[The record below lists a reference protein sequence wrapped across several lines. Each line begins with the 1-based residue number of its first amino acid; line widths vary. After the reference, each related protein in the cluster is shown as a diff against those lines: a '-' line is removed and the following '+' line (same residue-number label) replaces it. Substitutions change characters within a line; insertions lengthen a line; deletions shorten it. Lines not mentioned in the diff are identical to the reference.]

1 MEPIDSTAGAFVLA
15 DGGMET
21 TLIYG
26 RGIALPLFSSFVLLE
41 DEDGRAALRDY
52 YAPYLALAERHG
64 VRFLLDTPTWRANRD
79 WGAQLGYPPAALD
92 AVNRAAAAFVQELRD
107 ATGRPEAVVCAGVV
121 GPRGDGYR
129 ADDRGTADEAQ
140 AYHAAQIASF
150 AAAGLD
156 MVAAYTLTHTE
167 EAVGIVRAARAAG
180 LPVSIGVTVETD
192 GRLPSG
198 EGLRE
203 AVERI
208 DHETDGATA
217 YFLVNCAHPT
227 HFASVLD
234 DPGDWLTRIA
244 GVRANAST
252 KSHAELDAA
261 PDLDAGDPRE
271 LADRYVELRA
281 LLPGLTVVGG
291 CCGTDD
297 RHVAAIC
304 DALLAAPGRGP
315 RG

>member
-1 MEPIDSTAGAFVLA
+1 MEPILSADPETFVLA

-21 TLIYG
+21 TLIFD
-26 RGIALPLFSSFVLLE
+26 RGIDLPLFSSFVLLE

-52 YAPYLALAERHG
+52 YAPYLALAERHD
-64 VRFLLDTPTWRANRD
+64 VPFLLDTPTWRANGD
-79 WGAQLGYPPAALD
+79 WGAQLGYDAAALD
-92 AVNRAAAAFVQELRD
+92 RVNREAARFVQELR
-107 ATGRPEAVVCAGVV
+107 AASARPEAVVCAGVI
-121 GPRGDGYR
+121 GPRGDGYVAAER
-129 ADDRGTADEAQ
+129 DTAEEAQ
-140 AYHAAQIASF
+140 EYHAAQIASF

-167 EAVGIVRAARAAG
+167 EAVGIARAAQEAG

-203 AVERI
+203 AIERI
-208 DHETDGATA
+208 DAGTDGAVA
-217 YFLVNCAHPT
+217 YFIVNCAHPT
-227 HFASVLD
+227 HFEDALQED
-234 DPGDWLTRIA
+234 GAWLARIA

-261 PDLDAGDPRE
+261 DDLDAGDPRE
-271 LADRYVELRA
+271 LAARYVELRA
-281 LLPGLTVVGG
+281 LLPRLTVVGG
-291 CCGTDD
+291 CCGTSD

-304 DALLAAPGRGP
+304 EALL
-315 RG
+315 